1 MAGNFHGGQ
10 VKFDK
15 YNPGWQALSPKS
27 LADLCYGQVK
37 RHFWARN
44 FSKLPA
50 RLASARK
57 SKDLALLH
65 GNWKEHAC

>member
-15 YNPGWQALSPKS
+15 YQPGWQALFSPKS
-27 LADLCYGQVK
+27 SRSLSQSWAGLKQ
-37 RHFWARN
+37 FWAGH

-50 RLASARK
+50 QLASARK
-57 SKDLALLH
+57 SKDPALNRSLD
-65 GNWKEHAC
+65 EVP